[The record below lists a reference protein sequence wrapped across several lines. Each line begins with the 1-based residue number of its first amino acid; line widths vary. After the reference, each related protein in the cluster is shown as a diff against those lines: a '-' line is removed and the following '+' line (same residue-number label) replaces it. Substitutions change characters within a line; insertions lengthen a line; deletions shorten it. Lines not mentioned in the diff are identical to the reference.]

1 MNDEPNAPG
10 LSIDEVME
18 LQKHLVDVPAHM
30 IPSELKKIEMR
41 LDSKNREMLEER
53 KGQESVLKS
62 KIDAMKP
69 MVRFAR

>member
-1 MNDEPNAPG
+1 
-10 LSIDEVME
+10 
-18 LQKHLVDVPAHM
+18 
-30 IPSELKKIEMR
+30 
-41 LDSKNREMLEER
+41 MLEER